1 MREDCERSR
10 RPKTRTDVPPRTPYA
25 LELVPLPTPD
35 QMISVVEKIAARYR
49 VPDLLIMAI
58 RKAEGEWIIAVRY
71 TSEGGHTSCSTA
83 PRSRTDS
90 NCIRITSPIAE
101 SQRRCARGRSKPL
114 LDHTRRV
121 EDEERM
127 TIIAHCVDV
136 LQRPFGSRYKQIL

>member
-10 RPKTRTDVPPRTPYA
+10 RPKARTDVPPRTPYA
-25 LELVPLPTPD
+25 LELVPLPTLN
-35 QMISVVEKIAARYR
+35 QMISVGRQIAARHR

-58 RKAEGEWIIAVRY
+58 CKAGANGSSPCATRVK
-71 TSEGGHTSCSTA
+71 GGHTSCSTA
-83 PRSRTDS
+83 PRSSTDS

-101 SQRRCARGRSKPL
+101 SQRRCARGRAKPL

-136 LQRPFGSRYKQIL
+136 LQRPFGSRYK